1 MVGLVERR
9 LSNSAIWC
17 RRLAMFALPFFLLVI
32 YFHRSGAITSNQ
44 VVGLLVFGFIL
55 LVVSILLAMNAISR
69 LWNEGAKG
77 GRAMITGLFMSLS
90 MIIPFMIF
98 AVYAMRYPTINDI
111 STNVDTPPSFS
122 AKALS
127 MRKALSV
134 PQYNNPQA
142 GFNED
147 EENSI
152 LTAYPKV
159 LPRRY
164 PAGPE
169 RVFEA
174 VKSIVVERS
183 WKITDIRGLPTDAPA
198 KDTAESSGEAKTDK
212 DKPGAENSVGLEAI
226 KFDDISIDAVAS
238 SRIFSFKNDVV
249 ILIVSEEE
257 NTLVEMR
264 SAARWGVHDFGANA
278 RFIEEFLHDLD
289 QNLLGIAGEG

>member
-9 LSNSAIWC
+9 LSKSAIWC
-17 RRLAMFALPFFLLVI
+17 RRLAIFALPFFLLVI
-32 YFHRSGAITSNQ
+32 FLHRSEAITTNQ

-77 GRAMITGLFMSLS
+77 GRAMITGLFMSLA
-90 MIIPFMIF
+90 MMIPFIIF

-111 STNVDTPPSFS
+111 ATNVDNPPSFS
-122 AKALS
+122 AKALAN
-127 MRKALSV
+127 RQALAV
-134 PQYNNPQA
+134 PKNNDPQTE
-142 GFNED
+142 FTED
-147 EENSI
+147 EASFI
-152 LTAYPKV
+152 LIAYPKI

-169 RVFEA
+169 RVYEA
-174 VKSIVVERS
+174 AKTIVAERG
-183 WKITDIRGLPTDAPA
+183 WKVTDIRGLPNDLQT
-198 KDTAESSGEAKTDK
+198 KDTAKPAGETKTDK
-212 DKPGAENSVGLEAI
+212 VKTTAENSSGLEAI

-278 RFIEEFLHDLD
+278 RIIEEFLHALD
-289 QNLLGIAGEG
+289 QSLLGIAGEG